1 MSTIIRKT
9 LDIFIPEQ
17 YNGNY
22 LLPTTIVG
30 ITLEKTTVVATIIKL
45 SGTVITIEKT
55 ITQPLEKD
63 KNNQTGSVSA
73 ALALL
78 KKNIGH
84 YDKLVTALPSSVVM
98 FKELTFPF
106 TDSEKIKMALPFE
119 IEGLVPFALH
129 DACIDFLIT
138 HTNPET
144 NSATVMV
151 GVAQQSYVT
160 TYLQPFHDAG
170 IEVSVITVDVMD
182 LYDLYM
188 HQRGS
193 EPTGNNAVVA
203 IEPDSTK
210 LLFFTNGQLKHIR
223 TVRLGSETKDQNSL
237 WQKINFTLQAFA
249 DENIEDQT
257 IKKVLLFTKIETEKT
272 DSVFP
277 IEIFSLSKFLV
288 QTGIKSHNEQH
299 NLHLMS
305 FAAALPLPDG
315 RMFTLQ
321 PDSMT
326 DEQQSLFNRQII
338 TGLVLA
344 VATLLLV
351 ATHTFLQ
358 VSKLSTEVTASQQQI
373 VKTLKTTFPNVKTT
387 NRRDAYELARKE
399 VKKEAAIWSAFSGQ
413 NRQSFLYYLQA
424 MSTKIDREML
434 GLQLKK
440 MVINKKTISLEGSV
454 RSFDAVEQFEQQL
467 KETKLFTAVP
477 DMQKIEFSVQLPLDT
492 TGGA

>member
-1 MSTIIRKT
+1 MSTMIRKA

-17 YNGNY
+17 HNGNY
-22 LLPTTIVG
+22 FLTTTMVG
-30 ITLEKTTVVATIIKL
+30 ITLEKNAVIATLIKL
-45 SGTVITIEKT
+45 SGTSITIEKT
-55 ITQPLEKD
+55 VTQPIEKD
-63 KNNQTGSVSA
+63 KNNQAGSVST

-84 YDKLVTALPSSVVM
+84 YDKLVTALPSAMVV
-98 FKELTFPF
+98 FKELIFPF
-106 TDSEKIKMALPFE
+106 TDPEKIKMALPFE
-119 IEGLVPFALH
+119 IEGLVPFSVH

-138 HTNPET
+138 NTDPATNT
-144 NSATVMV
+144 ATIMV

-160 TYLQPFHDAG
+160 AYLQPFYDAG

-188 HQRGS
+188 HQKS
-193 EPTGNNAVVA
+193 VDHIGNNAVVA
-203 IEPDSTK
+203 LEPESTK
-210 LLFFTNGQLKHIR
+210 LLFFTNSQLKHIR
-223 TVRLGSETKDQNSL
+223 TLRTGLETKDMHNL

-249 DENIEDQT
+249 DENREDQT
-257 IKKVLLFTKIETEKT
+257 IKKVLLFSKDEIIKTEIAFPTSSFSLEHFLTQTKIKNQNPQE
-272 DSVFP
+272 SV
-277 IEIFSLSKFLV
+277 
-288 QTGIKSHNEQH
+288 
-299 NLHLMS
+299 HLMS
-305 FAAALPLPDG
+305 FSAALPLPDG

-338 TGLVLA
+338 VGGILA
-344 VATLLLV
+344 VSTLLIV

-358 VSKLSTEVTASQQQI
+358 VRKLSNEVALSQQQI
-373 VKTLKTTFPNVKTT
+373 VKTLKTTFPTLKTT
-387 NRRDAYELARKE
+387 NRRDAFELARKE
-399 VKKEAAIWSAFSGQ
+399 VKKEATIWSAFSGQ
-413 NRQSFLYYLQA
+413 NRQSFLHYLLE
-424 MSTKIDREML
+424 MSTKVDREML

-467 KETKLFTAVP
+467 KDTKLFTAVP